1 MFDTFRQGESMTR
14 QQPKFKKWQIV
25 ALGGVIA
32 GLAIVITAGTISEK
46 ANQQAA
52 PATTPTETPVASKTP
67 EPEQV
72 LTINNN
78 KDLAALLAGPDNHW
92 DAFKAFA
99 AKYQGRTIE
108 FDGNIA
114 SRSNHGDVRYD
125 YLILAGNYGASPM
138 TGPNFQFR
146 GVNVLD
152 LHLTGSNIPASV
164 GMGDNVHVIAKLD
177 DYNGVQGLFFLD
189 PISTEI
195 R

>member
-1 MFDTFRQGESMTR
+1 MTR
-14 QQPKFKKWQIV
+14 QRPKFKKWQLV

-32 GLAIVITAGTISEK
+32 VLAIVITVGAISEK

-52 PATTPTETPVASKTP
+52 PAATPTKVPVASKSP
-67 EPEQV
+67 NPEQL
-72 LTINNN
+72 LTIDNN
-78 KDLAALLAGPDNHW
+78 KDFAALLAGPDNDW

-99 AKYQGRTIE
+99 AKYQGRMIE

-114 SRSNHGDVRYD
+114 SRSNHGDLRYD
-125 YLILAGNYGASPM
+125 FLILAGNYGASPM
-138 TGPNFQFR
+138 QGPNFQFR

-152 LHLTGSNIPASV
+152 LHLTGPNIPEAV
-164 GMGDNVHVIAKLD
+164 DVGDNVHVIAKLD
-177 DYNGVQGLFFLD
+177 HYNGVQGLFFLD